1 MMMKKIGITGSIG
14 SGKSTV
20 SEYLSAK
27 GYAIVDADAL
37 VKEIYLEREYV
48 DKMVEVFGDIRL
60 AEDSTQL
67 DKKKIFNL
75 VFSDKTQLEKLDQTI
90 HPFIEKKI
98 MQSASEHQHEEM
110 VFFDIPLLFEKG
122 YEKMMD
128 KVIAVYC
135 EDDTRWS
142 RASKRSNKTVA
153 EIQSV
158 DKMQMTQQEK
168 KSKADYVLDNSTT
181 LEHLHQQIENLLE
194 EIK

>member
-1 MMMKKIGITGSIG
+1 MKKIGITGSIG

>member
-1 MMMKKIGITGSIG
+1 MIKKIGITGSIG

-27 GYAIVDADAL
+27 GYTIVDADAL

>member
-1 MMMKKIGITGSIG
+1 
-14 SGKSTV
+14 
-20 SEYLSAK
+20 
-27 GYAIVDADAL
+27 
-37 VKEIYLEREYV
+37 
-48 DKMVEVFGDIRL
+48 
-60 AEDSTQL
+60 
-67 DKKKIFNL
+67 
-75 VFSDKTQLEKLDQTI
+75 
-90 HPFIEKKI
+90 
-98 MQSASEHQHEEM
+98 
-110 VFFDIPLLFEKG
+110 
-122 YEKMMD
+122 MMD

>member
-1 MMMKKIGITGSIG
+1 MKKIGITGSIG

-75 VFSDKTQLEKLDQTI
+75 VFSDKTQLEKLVQTI

>member
-1 MMMKKIGITGSIG
+1 MKKIGITGSIG

-27 GYAIVDADAL
+27 GYTIVDADAL

>member
-1 MMMKKIGITGSIG
+1 MMKKIGITGSIG

-27 GYAIVDADAL
+27 GYTIVDADAL

>member
-1 MMMKKIGITGSIG
+1 MKKIGITGSIG

-98 MQSASEHQHEEM
+98 MQSASEHQH
-110 VFFDIPLLFEKG
+110 
-122 YEKMMD
+122 
-128 KVIAVYC
+128 
-135 EDDTRWS
+135 
-142 RASKRSNKTVA
+142 
-153 EIQSV
+153 
-158 DKMQMTQQEK
+158 
-168 KSKADYVLDNSTT
+168 
-181 LEHLHQQIENLLE
+181 
-194 EIK
+194 